1 MFALFVCCK
10 TCLDAFRVH
19 TVLCKKLLSFKY
31 MHDFVRDVIF
41 YIFRWARASMK
52 KEAPLNFLTDP
63 QEGKLTLKP
72 IDMLM
77 YGG

>member
-1 MFALFVCCK
+1 
-10 TCLDAFRVH
+10 
-19 TVLCKKLLSFKY
+19 
-31 MHDFVRDVIF
+31 
-41 YIFRWARASMK
+41 MK

-77 YGG
+77 YSG